1 MSLSESQSH
10 TVTLSGRELALR
22 RRRAMSSVGKSAVR
36 SASHKS
42 SAGSEH
48 QRKSAQNL
56 DQAAGQN
63 WPFNPMPVRESQASE
78 SQAHESQAHES
89 QAHESQAHE
98 ACGPECGC
106 DSNKSEPAVRAG
118 GALVR
123 NDISSRTLARMRR
136 EAASKTGK
144 AGQQRVAKAVQVA
157 QHLPASQLY
166 SALSSGPSGRQVAMQ
181 RRLQQALLGRAGHRQ
196 LASNS
201 SISSSQSSSSIP
213 AAKVEIGHTLSG
225 QLVTGQLPDN
235 DAKVTGN
242 LPGLC
247 QKVTGTEYL
256 SVEPFKAF
264 CSQTPNPKP
273 RKVSVMSIRQDL
285 AVTGADTGGESKVTG
300 DARNF
305 SVNVTGTDHM
315 VLVKSSLRPSQ
326 SVSQLNS
333 VTAVRPTHAT
343 IPASS
348 VTGERPGAG
357 GERITGDERGACQP
371 ISGTPYLGD
380 DNSPSYCRPHP
391 AERSSKP
398 RERREQADK
407 KLITGSSF
415 QTERI
420 TGVLTKADGVITG
433 TPEFRHADPAPRA
446 AADTLP
452 LQAAQR
458 VTGEGSQSGTQV
470 TGDAWHSQS
479 RVTGT
484 EGGSVMGRN
493 PSMRGQSRGQG
504 MNASQFKGAER
515 QTAPQSPIT
524 GSAGNTGRG
533 AVVTVSGGARG

>member
-1 MSLSESQSH
+1 MSLSESQ
-10 TVTLSGRELALR
+10 TYKVTLSGRELALR
-22 RRRAMSSVGKSAVR
+22 RRQAMSSLGKSAVPVLKT
-36 SASHKS
+36 ASSPQAQH
-42 SAGSEH
+42 
-48 QRKSAQNL
+48 RKKPAQNL
-56 DQAAGQN
+56 EQARGQD
-63 WPFNPMPVRESQASE
+63 WPFSPMPAREVQLHEGCEAECNCEPTPSTEAAEAVDTSLKPAASRLE
-78 SQAHESQAHES
+78 SGSPLVPS
-89 QAHESQAHE
+89 
-98 ACGPECGC
+98 
-106 DSNKSEPAVRAG
+106 
-118 GALVR
+118 LVR
-123 NDISSRTLARMRR
+123 GDVSSRTLARMRR

-144 AGQQRVAKAVQVA
+144 TGQQRVAKAVQFT
-157 QHLPASQLY
+157 QHLPAFQLY

-181 RRLQQALLGRAGHRQ
+181 RRLQQSLLGRAGHRQ
-196 LASNS
+196 PASNS
-201 SISSSQSSSSIP
+201 SVSSSQSSSSMP

-315 VLVKSSLRPSQ
+315 ALVKSSQRPSQ
-326 SVSQLNS
+326 SVSQSNS

-343 IPASS
+343 IPASF

-391 AERSSKP
+391 TERSSTP

-420 TGVLTKADGVITG
+420 TGALTKADGVITG